1 MISLPAIE
9 TLQPQ
14 SADGL
19 FIFRSESTQLVKL
32 DLLFE
37 AGSAYQ
43 TKKLCASAAAKLLTV
58 ATPTMDSQSVAEFMD
73 YRGILV
79 ENDSQALH
87 STITF
92 YFLRRFADEVLP
104 VVAEMLA
111 EPSFSGKDFET
122 WSKQRRQEILAAER
136 KTSSVARREFYRALF
151 GEEHP
156 LGRHATVDDLDRLTA
171 DDVRDFIRQRYTL
184 QNMTVILAGAV
195 DDDLVQMVRNNLPT
209 SNSVVSP
216 ASFAHQVRGAY
227 QSSKLRSPGSALPAP
242 NAELRSPNSITLPAA
257 TQTTIRIGR
266 VLPLAWDD
274 MEYAKFMLLAT
285 LLGGYF
291 GSRLMSNLREDK
303 GYTYGIYARTQIYRG
318 VIVFY
323 ITADVAGGTAEAAV
337 GEVMGEME
345 RLIQEPIA
353 EEELELVKTV
363 LTGDFL
369 RSVDGIF
376 ERSARFCD
384 MYATC
389 VDESLTDNLRRA
401 LVEAT
406 PQDLKRLAFNYLQ
419 PRQMTV
425 CTVGV

>member
-19 FIFRSESTQLVKL
+19 YLFRSESTQLVKL

-58 ATPTMDSQSVAEFMD
+58 ATPKMDSQAVAEFMD
-73 YRGILV
+73 YRGILI
-79 ENDSQALH
+79 ENDSQVLQ
-87 STITF
+87 STVTF
-92 YFLRRFADEVLP
+92 YFLRRFADELLP
-104 VVAEMLA
+104 VVAEMLV

-122 WSKQRRQEILAAER
+122 WSKQRRQEIMAAER
-136 KTSSVARREFYRALF
+136 KTSSVARREFYCALF

-171 DDVRDFIRQRYTL
+171 DDVRDFIRQRCKP
-184 QNMTVILAGAV
+184 QNMTVVLAGAV
-195 DDDLVQMVRNNLPT
+195 DEELVQMVRGKLKIQNDRNNQNNLPT
-209 SNSVVSP
+209 PHS
-216 ASFAHQVRGAY
+216 
-227 QSSKLRSPGSALPAP
+227 
-242 NAELRSPNSITLPAA
+242 ELRTPLSTTLPAA

-266 VLPLAWDD
+266 VLPLEWDD
-274 MEYAKFMLLAT
+274 PEYAKFMLLTT

-345 RLIQEPIA
+345 RLIREPIA

-389 VDESLTDNLRRA
+389 VGESLTDNLRQA

-406 PQDLKRLAFNYLQ
+406 PHDLKRLAFNYLQ
-419 PRQMTV
+419 PWQLTV